1 MELIKFNFFTQEPI
15 DFEYKKYKV
24 LSYTV
29 ESDRKYVEMQFSPWL
44 NNNKLLVL
52 DLKNFIKSLKNT
64 RKRLTQKRIKFG
76 ESGVFY
82 ETIIPEE
89 LETLSSIERTILYSI
104 PIIERSNQF
113 GKTEYGYR
121 PSRHE

>member
-52 DLKNFIKSLKNT
+52 DLKNFMQTLNNT
-64 RKRLTQKRIKFG
+64 RRHLTKKRLQFG
-76 ESGVFY
+76 DDGIYYEKIVPES
-82 ETIIPEE
+82 

-113 GKTEYGYR
+113 GQELADQSGTILW
-121 PSRHE
+121 

>member
-1 MELIKFNFFTQEPI
+1 MELIKFNFFTEPPI
-15 DFEYKKYKV
+15 DFELKKYRI

-29 ESDRKYVEMQFSPWL
+29 ASDQKYIEMQFSPWL

-52 DLKNFIKSLKNT
+52 DLKNFMQSLKNT
-64 RKRLTQKRIKFG
+64 RDRLTKKRIKFR
-76 ESGVFY
+76 ESGIFY

-89 LETLSSIERTILYSI
+89 LETLSSIERTIRYSI

-113 GKTEYGYR
+113 GQDLANQSGTILW
-121 PSRHE
+121 

>member
-52 DLKNFIKSLKNT
+52 DLKNFMQTLNNT
-64 RKRLTQKRIKFG
+64 RRHLTKKRLQFG
-76 ESGVFY
+76 DDGIYYEKIVPES
-82 ETIIPEE
+82 

-113 GKTEYGYR
+113 GQELANQSGAILW
-121 PSRHE
+121 

>member
-15 DFEYKKYKV
+15 DFEYKKYKI

-29 ESDRKYVEMQFSPWL
+29 ASDQRYVEMQFSPWL

-64 RKRLTQKRIKFG
+64 RKRLTKKRIKFG

-113 GKTEYGYR
+113 GQELADQSGTILW
-121 PSRHE
+121 

>member
-52 DLKNFIKSLKNT
+52 DLKNFMQTLNNT
-64 RKRLTQKRIKFG
+64 RRHLTKKRLQFG
-76 ESGVFY
+76 DDGIYYEKIVPES
-82 ETIIPEE
+82 

-113 GKTEYGYR
+113 GQELADQSGAILW
-121 PSRHE
+121 

>member
-1 MELIKFNFFTQEPI
+1 MELIKFNFFTEPPI
-15 DFEYKKYKV
+15 DFELKKYRI

-29 ESDRKYVEMQFSPWL
+29 ASDQKYIEMQFSPLL

-64 RKRLTQKRIKFG
+64 RKHLTRKYVRFKEDTI
-76 ESGVFY
+76 FY
-82 ETIIPEE
+82 ETILPEE
-89 LETLSSIERTILYSI
+89 LQTLSSIERTIRYSI

-113 GKTEYGYR
+113 GQELADQSGTILW
-121 PSRHE
+121 

>member
-1 MELIKFNFFTQEPI
+1 MELIKFNFFTEPPI
-15 DFEYKKYKV
+15 DFELKKYRI

-29 ESDRKYVEMQFSPWL
+29 ASDQKYIEMQFSPWL

-76 ESGVFY
+76 PTGIFY

-89 LETLSSIERTILYSI
+89 LETLSSIERTIRYSI

-113 GKTEYGYR
+113 GQELADQSGAILW
-121 PSRHE
+121 

>member
-1 MELIKFNFFTQEPI
+1 MELIKFNFFTEPPI
-15 DFEYKKYKV
+15 DFELKKYRI

-29 ESDRKYVEMQFSPWL
+29 ASDQKYIEMQFSPWL

-64 RKRLTQKRIKFG
+64 RGRLTQKRIKFG
-76 ESGVFY
+76 PTGIFY

-89 LETLSSIERTILYSI
+89 LETLSSIERTIRYSI

-113 GKTEYGYR
+113 GQELADQSGTILW
-121 PSRHE
+121 

>member
-15 DFEYKKYKV
+15 DFEYKKYKI
-24 LSYTV
+24 LSYTLA
-29 ESDRKYVEMQFSPWL
+29 SDQRYVEMQFSPWL

-113 GKTEYGYR
+113 GQELADQSGTILW
-121 PSRHE
+121 